1 MRRLSRR
8 RPLRI
13 AGAAAAMASLA
24 LLATSC
30 GVPIQSTATRLPSG
44 VAASQPSSSTTT
56 TAPYK
61 TTIKI
66 WWMVT
71 YAHVAVYSPQ
81 VPKATLTAAIQ
92 VLLTGPSQLQMDSGY
107 QTALGT
113 VTLVRAVSVA
123 SHMATVDFTRKF
135 GNIAGTFGALAVA
148 QVVFTIATNATTV
161 AEVQFQING
170 RDVGV
175 PLPSGAVA
183 NGPVQPARYE
193 TLKTSGPVPTT
204 TTTTTTPPTSTTAPA
219 ASGAT
224 SGSAS
229 G

>member
-30 GVPIQSTATRLPSG
+30 GVPLQSTASKLPGG
-44 VAASQPSSSTTT
+44 VAVNQPSSDSTT
-56 TAPYK
+56 TAPNYT

-66 WWMVT
+66 WFMVT
-71 YAHVAVYSPQ
+71 YTHVAQ
-81 VPKATLTAAIQ
+81 VVRQAPKATLTAAIQ
-92 VLLTGPSQLQMDSGY
+92 ALLTGPSQLQMDSGY

-113 VTLVRAVSVA
+113 VALVRAVIVSAQV
-123 SHMATVDFTRKF
+123 ATVDFTRKL
-135 GNIAGTFGALAVA
+135 GSIAGRFGALAVA
-148 QVVFTIATNATTV
+148 QVVFTITTNATTV

-175 PLPSGAVA
+175 PLPSGAAA
-183 NGPVQPARYE
+183 NGAAQPAKYE
-193 TLKTSGPVPTT
+193 TLKTSGPVSTT
-204 TTTTTTPPTSTTAPA
+204 TTTSPTPTTAPA

>member
-1 MRRLSRR
+1 M
-8 RPLRI
+8 RPLRRPRPLRA
-13 AGAAAAMASLA
+13 AGAAAVVASLA

-44 VAASQPSSSTTT
+44 VAVSQPTSSTTT
-56 TAPYK
+56 TAPYT

-71 YAHVAVYSPQ
+71 YAHVAVVTRQ
-81 VPKATLTAAIQ
+81 VPKATLTAAVQ
-92 VLLTGPSQLQMDSGY
+92 ALLTGPSQLQMDSGY

-123 SHMATVDFTRKF
+123 SHVATVDFTRKF

-148 QVVFTIATNATTV
+148 QVVFTITTNATTV
-161 AEVQFQING
+161 DEVQFQING
-170 RDVGV
+170 KDVGV

-183 NGPVQPARYE
+183 NGPAQPARYE
-193 TLKTSGPVPTT
+193 TLKATGPVSTT
-204 TTTTTTPPTSTTAPA
+204 TTTTSTTAPA
-219 ASGAT
+219 ASGTT

>member
-1 MRRLSRR
+1 MRPLRPR
-8 RPLRI
+8 RPLRT

-30 GVPIQSTATRLPSG
+30 GVPIQRTATRLPSG

-56 TAPYK
+56 TAPYT

-123 SHMATVDFTRKF
+123 SHVATVDFTRKF

-148 QVVFTIATNATTV
+148 QVVFTITTNATTV
-161 AEVQFQING
+161 TEVQFQING
-170 RDVGV
+170 KDVGV

-183 NGPVQPARYE
+183 NGPVQPAKYE
-193 TLKTSGPVPTT
+193 TLKTSGPVS

-219 ASGAT
+219 ASGTT